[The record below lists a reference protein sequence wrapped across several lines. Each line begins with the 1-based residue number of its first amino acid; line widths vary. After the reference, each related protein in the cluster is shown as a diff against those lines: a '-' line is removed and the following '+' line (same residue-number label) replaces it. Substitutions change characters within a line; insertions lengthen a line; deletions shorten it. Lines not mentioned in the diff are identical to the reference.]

1 MSPQQG
7 CPLWLLMAWVLCLGM
22 LVSEPGEGDQFCLS
36 LAETTAPL
44 NVLLFL
50 SVVHAAQ
57 PSILCLD
64 LYFPGSSQIM
74 REVPDEAMI
83 LYV

>member
-7 CPLWLLMAWVLCLGM
+7 CPLWLCLGM
-22 LVSEPGEGDQFCLS
+22 LVSEPGERGQFCFS

-50 SVVHAAQ
+50 PVVHNAQ

-64 LYFPGSSQIM
+64 LSFPGSSQIM
-74 REVPDEAMI
+74 REVPDETM
-83 LYV
+83 V